1 MLVSPVG
8 RFALLIWTLAA
19 LLMVVGVKYYT
30 SLEMRKLER
39 RLEAVKEGLQQAKD
53 RHKTTQDSQEETE
66 AQEANQTER
75 IRVMKEI
82 MQDLQDRLSS
92 AQDISVDKVIS
103 DSMPPN
109 KNTF

>member
-1 MLVSPVG
+1 M
-8 RFALLIWTLAA
+8 LIWTLAA

-66 AQEANQTER
+66 TQEANQTER